1 MELISRE
8 ELKYVISSIIEG
20 VEEEVSS
27 WDENESR
34 EMAVHKA
41 VMSKCVEAMS
51 ILAGVVDQMP
61 TIESRP
67 KIEPLPKGTDLN
79 DLPGGVYKPRP
90 IGKWIDHSEDGY
102 AECPFCNEATNCD
115 GNIEELHYCWNCG
128 AKLGTNMR
136 GE

>member
-8 ELKYVISSIIEG
+8 ELKYVITSIIEG
-20 VEEEVSS
+20 VDEEVSS
-27 WDENESR
+27 WDEKESR

-79 DLPGGVYKPRP
+79 DLP
-90 IGKWIDHSEDGY
+90 S
-102 AECPFCNEATNCD
+102 
-115 GNIEELHYCWNCG
+115 G
-128 AKLGTNMR
+128 AYMVTDMR
-136 GE
+136 GKE